1 MAQIQVLD
9 DSTIDKIA
17 AGEVVERPASVV
29 KELVENAID
38 AGAHAITVEIK
49 DGGIEFI
56 RVTDDGFGIEKPEV
70 RKAFLRHA
78 TSKIKSIEDLLV
90 VQSLGFRGEAL
101 SSIAAVSRVELI
113 TKVRDELTGIRYTL
127 EGAKETGY
135 DEVGAPEGTTFIVRN
150 LFFNT
155 PARRKFLKSPM
166 TEGSYITDLM
176 EHMALSKPMI
186 SFKYILNGQT
196 KFFTN
201 GDGKL
206 QAIIYRIYGREISN
220 EMIPFRMV
228 ENDITLTGFLGK
240 PTINRSNRNYENY
253 FVNNRYIKS
262 SILSKAIEEGYK
274 PYLMQHKYPFCV
286 LHLDIP
292 SSYVD
297 VNVHPTKMDVR
308 FSNQAML
315 YAVIAE
321 AIENTLS
328 GKELIPDVDLETE
341 KEHKAA
347 IKEEAKSQP
356 KVLAPEPFEKTR
368 TNTGIVREASAPY
381 NITKPVEVSIEK
393 ETIPVKKEIML
404 TEEKP
409 VTVEK
414 QTVLQ
419 DVFFEDNLKKEE
431 ETEKEFEQIPEKT
444 PDEVISKMR
453 ESAANP
459 VLEKVLNQS
468 TVTEVLKP
476 VQTTIFEDKV
486 LSKQAR
492 KNYQIIG
499 QIFDTYW
506 LVTYEDKLLLIDQH
520 AAHEKV
526 KYEQIIKKL
535 ENKEL
540 YSQVLSSP
548 VIIHV
553 SPKEEDILKRYLNY
567 FTELGFEIEAFGG
580 NSYALRAVPYD
591 LYGYH
596 EKELFEE
603 ILNELSE
610 TPIRGV
616 PDSVK
621 QKIASMACKAA
632 IKGNMKMSLQEVNVL
647 IDQLLELD
655 NPYHC
660 PHGRPTIVSMSKYEI
675 EKKFKRIV

>member
-38 AGAHAITVEIK
+38 AGARAITVEIK
-49 DGGIEFI
+49 EGGIEFI
-56 RVTDDGFGIEKPEV
+56 RVTDDGCGIEKSEV
-70 RKAFLRHA
+70 KRAFLRHA

-113 TKVRDELTGIRYTL
+113 TKVKDELTGIRYTL

-155 PARRKFLKSPM
+155 PVRRKFLKSPM

-206 QAIIYRIYGREISN
+206 QAIIYRIYGREIAN
-220 EMIPFRMV
+220 EMVPFRMI
-228 ENDITLTGFLGK
+228 EGDITLTGFLGK

-292 SSYVD
+292 STYVD

-308 FSNQAML
+308 FSNQATL

-321 AIENTLS
+321 AIENALS
-328 GKELIPDVDLETE
+328 GKELIPDVDLDTE

-347 IKEEAKSQP
+347 QKEAMKQQP
-356 KVLAPEPFEKTR
+356 KLLAPEPFEKTR
-368 TNTGIVREASAPY
+368 TTTNIVREEPAPY
-381 NITKPVEVSIEK
+381 IVSPKPASPVIHKAAEVFFQEEEPSQEETPVETPKV
-393 ETIPVKKEIML
+393 
-404 TEEKP
+404 EEK
-409 VTVEK
+409 
-414 QTVLQ
+414 
-419 DVFFEDNLKKEE
+419 
-431 ETEKEFEQIPEKT
+431 KT
-444 PDEVISKMR
+444 PEEVITKMR
-453 ESAANP
+453 ESASNP
-459 VLEKVLNQS
+459 VLEKVLKQDI
-468 TVTEVLKP
+468 VTEVVSP
-476 VQTTIFEDKV
+476 VQTTIFDDKV
-486 LSKQAR
+486 LSKEAR

-499 QIFDTYW
+499 QIFETYW
-506 LVTYEDKLLLIDQH
+506 LVTYEEKLLLIDQH

-535 ENKEL
+535 DNKEL
-540 YSQVLSSP
+540 YSQVLNSP
-548 VIIHV
+548 IIIHV
-553 SPKEEDILKRYLNY
+553 NAKEENVLKQYQGY
-567 FTELGFEIEAFGG
+567 FAELGFEIEAFGG
-580 NSYALRAVPYD
+580 NAYALRAVPYD
-591 LYGYH
+591 LYGYR

-616 PDSVK
+616 PDIIK

-632 IKGNMKMSLQEVNVL
+632 VKGNMKMSLQEVNVL